1 MANFYYKVSINNS
14 ESRVPKTLLRERIQF
29 LIGPY
34 KESYLPEIRFWHKN
48 ELLGIQK
55 VKNSELNLV
64 QF

>member
-34 KESYLPEIRFWHKN
+34 KESYLPEIRFWHRN
-48 ELLGIQK
+48 EL
-55 VKNSELNLV
+55 
-64 QF
+64 